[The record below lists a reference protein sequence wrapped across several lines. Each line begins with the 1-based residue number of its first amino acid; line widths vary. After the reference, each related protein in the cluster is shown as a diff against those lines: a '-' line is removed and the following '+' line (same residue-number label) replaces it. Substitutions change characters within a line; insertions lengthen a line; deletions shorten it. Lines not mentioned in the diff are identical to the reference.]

1 MSIASGVSAGSIC
14 FVYAKYLL
22 KRSMSIAGLAACSV
36 LRCISNIWLAIRLSF
51 FLSGLSQTMNISS
64 KLVSIGF
71 GRFTFSVMFL
81 YGSYLPY
88 MGFDADKIDV
98 LAFSVATMP
107 PFATEQ
113 VCCSIT
119 S

>member
-1 MSIASGVSAGSIC
+1 MSIASGVSDGSIC
-14 FVYAKYLL
+14 FAYAKYLL

-36 LRCISNIWLAIRLSF
+36 LRCISKIWLAIRLSF
-51 FLSGLSQTMNISS
+51 SLSGLSRTMHIRSN
-64 KLVSIGF
+64 LVSSGT
-71 GRFTFSVMFL
+71 GRLTFSVMFL

-88 MGFDADKIDV
+88 MGFDADRIDV

-113 VCCSIT
+113 VC
-119 S
+119 